1 MLEKPYSS
9 LVIFL
14 LLALPISIAD
24 LSQRKIPNI
33 YLLLYSY
40 YVGAILVI
48 NGVPSPQLIIPVCLI
63 LGIFSFCGVGMGDC
77 KLIALIVLMLELS
90 NIQEF
95 EYLLLAIILT
105 ALLEIMLRWGYS
117 KVIPRTIAMAPA
129 IFLGTSLYL
138 ATSRS

>member
-77 KLIALIVLMLELS
+77 KLIGLIVLMLELS

-95 EYLLLAIILT
+95 EYLLLAILLT

-138 ATSRS
+138 ATSGS